1 MSVHQDYRDGGPPAK
16 RPRQDDL
23 TDDGGRPYSLAGPS
37 VHPEADA
44 SIDASSKRNR
54 KRPLSCGECRRS
66 HICQCD
72 RVFPCQSCCKRGCAE
87 ICPDGAL
94 TGGKGSRFIL
104 ANTEQ
109 LHEKIK
115 SMSERIR
122 SLEDALQQM
131 QSQHSS
137 EPHPLLR
144 QELLAIKRSPELF
157 GVERERNGAHQ
168 LHGQDHRRDDDDHL
182 GASSSTSPGVLHD
195 EVASSSNGAASSL
208 SHLGIPDDIARL
220 SRSCPFP
227 ELIQP
232 ELNPAIRQRIR
243 DLLPDRAEGQR
254 VAEQA
259 RRNAFWHYSPDT
271 SESFIPNLV
280 HSVYTTPTAQL
291 LPHRLSLFL
300 MILAMGTVVDLEHTH
315 SSQDAER
322 YHQLARAAL
331 CETSVLHDPS
341 IDTISALFY
350 MVWYMLMFTNMKGA
364 PEHAWGI
371 MGLLAKL
378 AQSLGL
384 HRDGVGK
391 MIPEELDKRKALLW
405 NMMSVDVRLAL
416 MLRRPPSIHIRH
428 VDVKQPAYNFFGS
441 PCANVISSYH
451 EWRDQFFA
459 HCQYPVAELI
469 NATQP
474 PLYSEVLELDSKIRD
489 FEIPPLLRM
498 VDNDGVAPPHPVGMQ
513 QAMTQLNREQ
523 TILNLHRAYFMSAL
537 KVSMKGSNFPLKHK
551 YAPAI
556 LATFQAAANAIWTLN
571 TCYQWEP
578 ELCMR
583 ISVLWQNCTSCTLAL
598 CLLLGRIPDS
608 PLSAQILNV
617 LDSALRLFHGVAPRC
632 DTAAKLLQTLEPCI
646 DRSRTIYR
654 NWRTGST
661 ESWNEHDADPVCSM
675 AARSGIFS
683 SASSPPVALREDN
696 PFEHAHHSLRR
707 CYDRY
712 IAAVPAD
719 FVDPY
724 PGPMEASVGL
734 GMTQTYSTSAE
745 RTASPPDL
753 GHSSSSG
760 DGGAAQNAYM
770 ILGSDSLDSGFMS
783 WL

>member
-1 MSVHQDYRDGGPPAK
+1 MPGPSDYRDGGPPAK
-16 RPRQDDL
+16 RPRQDDSH
-23 TDDGGRPYSLAGPS
+23 DDTGRPYSLAGPS
-37 VHPEADA
+37 VHAEADA
-44 SIDASSKRNR
+44 STDASSKRNR
-54 KRPLSCGECRRS
+54 KRPLSCGECRRLKLK
-66 HICQCD
+66 CD

-109 LHEKIK
+109 LHDKIK
-115 SMSERIR
+115 SMSDRIR
-122 SLEDALQQM
+122 QLEEALGQL
-131 QSQHSS
+131 QSQHST

-157 GVERERNGAHQ
+157 GVERNGAQQSSNH
-168 LHGQDHRRDDDDHL
+168 DRSRRDDEDHPSV
-182 GASSSTSPGVLHD
+182 GSATSPGLVHD
-195 EVASSSNGAASSL
+195 EYIPSSSNGATSSL

-220 SRSCPFP
+220 SHSCPFP
-227 ELIQP
+227 EAMHP
-232 ELNPAIRQRIR
+232 ELNPGLRQRIR
-243 DLLPDRAEGQR
+243 DMLPDRTEGQR
-254 VAEQA
+254 ISEQA

-300 MILAMGTVVDLEHTH
+300 MILAIGTAVDLEQHH
-315 SSQDAER
+315 EPYAAER

-350 MVWYMLMFTNMKGA
+350 MVWYMLMFTSLKKA

-451 EWRDQFFA
+451 EWRDHFLA
-459 HCQYPVAELI
+459 NCQYPAAELI
-469 NATQP
+469 NSTQP
-474 PLYSEVLELDSKIRD
+474 ARYSDVLELDCKIRD

-498 VDNDGVAPPHPVGMQ
+498 VDNDRIAPPHPVGMQ
-513 QAMTQLNREQ
+513 QALTQCNREQ
-523 TILNLHRAYFMSAL
+523 TILNLHRGYFTSAL
-537 KVSMKGSNFPLKHK
+537 KVTEGYSMKHK
-551 YAPAI
+551 YAPSV
-556 LATFQAAANAIWTLN
+556 LATFHSAVNVIWTLN

-578 ELCMR
+578 DLCLHV
-583 ISVLWQNCTSCTLAL
+583 SVLWSNCLSCALAL
-598 CLLLGRIPDS
+598 CLLLGRAPAS
-608 PLSAQILNV
+608 PMSPQVLTV
-617 LDSALRLFHGVAPRC
+617 LDDVLRLFQEVAPRC
-632 DTAAKLLQTLEPCI
+632 EAAAKSLQTLEVCI
-646 DRSRTIYR
+646 DRSRAIYR
-654 NWRTGST
+654 NWRSGST
-661 ESWNEHDADPVCSM
+661 DPWSDHDSDVCSM
-675 AARSGIFS
+675 VMRSGFMS
-683 SASSPPVALREDN
+683 SGSSPPREEN
-696 PFEHAHHSLRR
+696 PFEYAHHSLRR
-707 CYDRY
+707 CYERY
-712 IAAVPAD
+712 LSAVPAD
-719 FVDPY
+719 FVDSY
-724 PGPMEASVGL
+724 PRPLEAPVGV
-734 GMTQTYSTSAE
+734 GMTQTYNTSAE
-745 RTASPPDL
+745 RTASPPDHT
-753 GHSSSSG
+753 HSVTNG
-760 DGGAAQNAYM
+760 DGTASQNGYM
-770 ILGSDSLDSGFMS
+770 ILGSDSLDSSFMT